1 MTVQMRAM
9 TILYIGP
16 RRNPDFETDYY
27 ISPVLAPAHLLAHFP
42 PVYLI
47 CGERDPFVDDT
58 VIFSG
63 RVREAKRARRA
74 EAEFK
79 TQGHSAKFGETLR
92 MSSTPAKAKEPDHI
106 LRETDDDWV
115 QTRII
120 EGWGH
125 GFMQMA
131 SLMKEVDLVLTEMAD
146 WIDESFEKALETQ
159 RDIKE
164 VSAAHAA
171 AQAAFKPDEP
181 VLLSPDDQ
189 MTMQP
194 GSTFVK
200 PSTVYSEARP
210 SGSMGGADL
219 GAPVASG
226 SSVGQDDGE
235 EDEAEE
241 GMISF
246 KAKSKKTPPP
256 SRFFVAPRHPS
267 KERVNLYRS
276 SSAPKFD
283 LDDLAGSSGD
293 TVNVETPPPVSRA
306 LPVEEDRRGMGT
318 FAFFSGGSAKKAPSS
333 ARPIPNH
340 SSIYGGG
347 PSPALKARRD
357 SKSSDSGANAPSP
370 SSGKPTNSL
379 LSAAVAGARAASP
392 ALAAAGLV
400 PQSVGNV
407 SEAELM
413 RRRRLEAV
421 FGMGET
427 DSNKTSDAEYE
438 EDDED

>member
-1 MTVQMRAM
+1 MA
-9 TILYIGP
+9 ILYIGP

-63 RVREAKRARRA
+63 RVREAKRARRR
-74 EAEFK
+74 EAESK
-79 TQGHSAKFGETLR
+79 TQGQSVKFGESLR
-92 MSSTPAKAKEPDHI
+92 MSSAPAKTKEPDHI

-115 QTRII
+115 QMRII

-131 SLMKEVDLVLTEMAD
+131 SLMREVDSVLTEMAD

-159 RDIKE
+159 RDISE
-164 VSAAHAA
+164 VAAAHAA

-181 VLLSPDDQ
+181 VLLSPDDH
-189 MTMQP
+189 MIAQP

-200 PSTVYSEARP
+200 PSQEYSSPRP
-210 SGSMGGADL
+210 ANSMGGADL

-226 SSVGQDDGE
+226 SAVGQQDD
-235 EDEAEE
+235 EDEGGED

-246 KAKSKKTPPP
+246 KAKPKRTPPP
-256 SRFFVAPRHPS
+256 SRFVPVPRRAS
-267 KERVNLYRS
+267 KEKLNIYRS
-276 SSAPKFD
+276 SSAPRFD
-283 LDDLAGSSGD
+283 LDELAGSSGE
-293 TVNVETPPPVSRA
+293 TVDVATPPQFSRT
-306 LPVEEDRRGMGT
+306 LPVEEDKRGMGT
-318 FAFFSGGSAKKAPSS
+318 FAFFSGGGSTKKPPPTT
-333 ARPIPNH
+333 RPIPNH

-347 PSPALKARRD
+347 GYIPPKTRRD
-357 SKSSDSGANAPSP
+357 SKSGSDNPTDQSNA
-370 SSGKPTNSL
+370 KPTNSL

-427 DSNKTSDAEYE
+427 DEDHFSDAEYE
-438 EDDED
+438 DEDDE